1 MERVCVASKQV
12 CRSSLVDGLLACLML
27 CMSFSLPKREK
38 NPLLSVQA
46 FHDFNLLG
54 QSVLGAGWTQAAAV
68 QRTEDRERKR
78 ERGSVW
84 HVSVYVHHGTLRLTA
99 SAECVCKRP
108 NTRSPTPA
116 AASGNRDSKT
126 SSLPFH
132 PARDLIASPKDSS
145 HIQVTQNFSFLRQPE
160 IFHPL
165 SQLEIPLPFRSEF
178 PSLLPGQPLESALQ
192 QLDDLCKKGH
202 YLPAAHFAATILTS
216 SLITSTDYSA
226 IFSLLY
232 TRLTCLLLTGNTLLA
247 AEESKALQDLNSSF
261 YYVDV
266 KPDLPKED
274 GSSQEPPE
282 RAHLAP
288 WPLRVIAV
296 RLQSIGFSDT
306 RRGISGLY
314 DLGLE
319 ARRHIIRPD
328 VGAEEKALWKAR
340 LGDLGIRVV
349 NALVEMGDLEA
360 ARRSLATNIVEPL
373 LKMAEGKFDEAV
385 TGWNDLLKTYSGT
398 DDEVLIKQNLAVC
411 LLYVG
416 DLKQSREILESLV
429 DDHNS
434 FQSLTFNLATVYELC
449 SENSGAL
456 KAALAERVAE
466 HPQSEH
472 RNWEIPNGAF
482 KI

>member
-1 MERVCVASKQV
+1 M
-12 CRSSLVDGLLACLML
+12 
-27 CMSFSLPKREK
+27 
-38 NPLLSVQA
+38 
-46 FHDFNLLG
+46 
-54 QSVLGAGWTQAAAV
+54 
-68 QRTEDRERKR
+68 
-78 ERGSVW
+78 
-84 HVSVYVHHGTLRLTA
+84 
-99 SAECVCKRP
+99 
-108 NTRSPTPA
+108 
-116 AASGNRDSKT
+116 
-126 SSLPFH
+126 
-132 PARDLIASPKDSS
+132 
-145 HIQVTQNFSFLRQPE
+145 TQNFSFLRQPE

-192 QLDDLCKKGH
+192 QLNDLCKKGH

-216 SLITSTDYSA
+216 NLITSTDYSA

-274 GSSQEPPE
+274 GSSQELPE
-282 RAHLAP
+282 KVHLAP
-288 WPLRVIAV
+288 WSLRVIAV

-319 ARRHIIRPD
+319 ARRHIIRPG
-328 VGAEEKALWKAR
+328 VGAEEKSLWKAR
-340 LGDLGIRVV
+340 LADLGIRVV

-360 ARRSLATNIVEPL
+360 ARRSLASMAPPSKGDVRRLQQRALLHLRVGDVDSAKDLFSSVSSPANVVEPL

-385 TGWNDLLKTYSGT
+385 AGWNDLLKTYCGT

-416 DLKQSREILESLV
+416 DLKQVRPNFFLTEISVCNFFFFHYYL
-429 DDHNS
+429 NS
-434 FQSLTFNLATVYELC
+434 FFGGFLF
-449 SENSGAL
+449 
-456 KAALAERVAE
+456 
-466 HPQSEH
+466 
-472 RNWEIPNGAF
+472 
-482 KI
+482 

>member
-1 MERVCVASKQV
+1 MLASLTIFA
-12 CRSSLVDGLLACLML
+12 S
-27 CMSFSLPKREK
+27 
-38 NPLLSVQA
+38 
-46 FHDFNLLG
+46 
-54 QSVLGAGWTQAAAV
+54 
-68 QRTEDRERKR
+68 DR
-78 ERGSVW
+78 
-84 HVSVYVHHGTLRLTA
+84 
-99 SAECVCKRP
+99 P
-108 NTRSPTPA
+108 DTRSPTPA

-132 PARDLIASPKDSS
+132 PARELNASPKDSS

-192 QLDDLCKKGH
+192 QLNDLCKKGH

-216 SLITSTDYSA
+216 SLITSTNYTA

-282 RAHLAP
+282 KAHLAP

-306 RRGISGLY
+306 RRGITGLY

-319 ARRHIIRPD
+319 ARRHIIRPG

-360 ARRSLATNIVEPL
+360 ARRSLASMAPPSKSDVRILQQRALLHLRVGDVDSAKDLFSSVSSPSANIVEPL

-385 TGWNDLLKTYSGT
+385 TGWNELLKIYCGT

-416 DLKQSREILESLV
+416 DLKQVRP
-429 DDHNS
+429 S
-434 FQSLTFNLATVYELC
+434 FFLT
-449 SENSGAL
+449 
-456 KAALAERVAE
+456 
-466 HPQSEH
+466 
-472 RNWEIPNGAF
+472 EIPICKFFFFYLIFFINMEEG
-482 KI
+482 